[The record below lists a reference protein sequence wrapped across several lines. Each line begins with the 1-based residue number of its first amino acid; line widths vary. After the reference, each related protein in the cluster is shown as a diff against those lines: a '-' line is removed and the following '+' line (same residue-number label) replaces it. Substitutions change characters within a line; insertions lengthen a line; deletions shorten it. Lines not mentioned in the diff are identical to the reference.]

1 MFLPAQIL
9 FFVVPDT
16 VQAYVDVQEKNC
28 IPQFCIPLVFW
39 IK

>member
-16 VQAYVDVQEKNC
+16 VQAYADVQENC